1 MEELPEDVDP
11 TGTTATLNG
20 ELLEI
25 MMPKVAAVSTPRG
38 KAEAASS
45 GR

>member
-1 MEELPEDVDP
+1 VDVDP
-11 TGTTATLNG
+11 SRTTAKLKG

-25 MMPKVAAVSTPRG
+25 MMPKVTAVSTPRG
-38 KAEAASS
+38 KAQAASS